1 MTKPKRTT
9 KRTTQ
14 PITGTPERLPLSELR
29 EMATLCKRHWG
40 SGSIRDLVVT
50 ADGHYRPTLIVK
62 VFPPER
68 ERRIDQGWT
77 KEELASFSA
86 DCAERERLADLYDR
100 VQAARGDS
108 RRAARS

>member
-9 KRTTQ
+9 KRTTK
-14 PITGTPERLPLSELR
+14 PIKRLPLSELR

-40 SGSIRDLVVT
+40 SGSIRDLVT
-50 ADGHYRPTLIVK
+50 ADGHYRPTLITK

-77 KEELASFSA
+77 KEELASFSV